1 MDELNEDERAM
12 VGLVRDFVN
21 REVRP
26 VVRELEHANTYPDK
40 LIEQMKQLGIFG
52 LAIGEP
58 WGDAQVSTSCYALIT
73 EELARGWMSLAGAMG
88 GHTVVAKLLLTYG
101 TQEQKRAYLPRMA
114 TGELRATMALTE
126 PGGGS
131 DLQAIRTVAR
141 RDGKSYVINGSKT
154 WITNARRSGL
164 TALLC
169 KTDPAARPAHAGI
182 SIILA
187 EPGPGFA
194 ASRDLPK
201 LGYKGVESCELT
213 FTDFRVPGTALLG
226 EREGEGFAQMMRG
239 LEIGRIQVASRAV
252 GVGQAALDDALR
264 YAQQREAFG
273 KPIWKHQSI
282 GNYLADMVTKLT
294 AARQLVLYAARCY
307 DSGRRAD
314 MEAGMAKLFASE
326 TAMEIALDAVRI
338 HGGYGYSTEFDV
350 ERYFRDAPLMIVGE
364 GTNEIQRNIIAR
376 QLVQRHPAGSTRPA
390 DPAPAP
396 TLPLAGIMVVAL
408 EQAVAVPFATRQLA
422 DLGAR
427 VIKVERPGTGDFARG
442 YDRSVLGQASY
453 FVWLNRGKESVEL
466 DVKSADGQAA
476 LAALLDR
483 ADVFVQNL
491 APGAAERLGLGAAEL
506 RARHPRLICCSVSG
520 YGPDG
525 PYAGKKAYDLLV
537 QCEAGLLSVTGTPE
551 TPCKAG
557 ISVADIAAGMYAYSG
572 VLTALYERERTG
584 SGSSLEVS
592 LLDALGEWMSQ
603 PYYYTVYGEQ
613 DVRRTGA
620 RHASISPYGPYL
632 GGQVFLGL
640 QNEREWA
647 VLCER
652 VLGRPDLVTDERFAT
667 NPDRVAHD
675 GELTAIIEAA
685 LGAMTPDEIVARL
698 DQAGIAS
705 ARLRTPAEFAAHP
718 QLAPR
723 WREVDTPAGP
733 VRALLPPVNVPGRE
747 PAMGAVPALGQ
758 HTDAVLAEFLGTPE
772 PTSGRTS

>member
-26 VVRELEHANTYPDK
+26 VVRELEHTNTYPEK

-52 LAIGEP
+52 LAIPEP

-88 GHTVVAKLLLTYG
+88 GHTVVAKLLLAFG

-131 DLQAIRTVAR
+131 DLQAIRTSAR
-141 RDGKSYVINGSKT
+141 RVRGDGEVGGASYVISGSKT

-164 TALLC
+164 VALLC
-169 KTDPAARPAHAGI
+169 KTDPAAQPAHAGI

-187 EPGPGFA
+187 EPGSGFTV
-194 ASRDLPK
+194 SRDLPK

-213 FTDFRVPGTALLG
+213 FDDFRVPASALLG

-239 LEIGRIQVASRAV
+239 LEIGRIQVASRAL

-364 GTNEIQRNIIAR
+364 GTNEIQRNVIAR
-376 QLVQRHPAGSTRPA
+376 QLIQRHPA
-390 DPAPAP
+390 
-396 TLPLAGIMVVAL
+396 
-408 EQAVAVPFATRQLA
+408 
-422 DLGAR
+422 
-427 VIKVERPGTGDFARG
+427 
-442 YDRSVLGQASY
+442 
-453 FVWLNRGKESVEL
+453 
-466 DVKSADGQAA
+466 
-476 LAALLDR
+476 
-483 ADVFVQNL
+483 
-491 APGAAERLGLGAAEL
+491 
-506 RARHPRLICCSVSG
+506 
-520 YGPDG
+520 
-525 PYAGKKAYDLLV
+525 
-537 QCEAGLLSVTGTPE
+537 
-551 TPCKAG
+551 
-557 ISVADIAAGMYAYSG
+557 
-572 VLTALYERERTG
+572 
-584 SGSSLEVS
+584 
-592 LLDALGEWMSQ
+592 
-603 PYYYTVYGEQ
+603 
-613 DVRRTGA
+613 
-620 RHASISPYGPYL
+620 
-632 GGQVFLGL
+632 
-640 QNEREWA
+640 
-647 VLCER
+647 
-652 VLGRPDLVTDERFAT
+652 
-667 NPDRVAHD
+667 
-675 GELTAIIEAA
+675 
-685 LGAMTPDEIVARL
+685 
-698 DQAGIAS
+698 
-705 ARLRTPAEFAAHP
+705 
-718 QLAPR
+718 
-723 WREVDTPAGP
+723 
-733 VRALLPPVNVPGRE
+733 
-747 PAMGAVPALGQ
+747 
-758 HTDAVLAEFLGTPE
+758 
-772 PTSGRTS
+772 TS